1 MFVGKVD
8 WVVGGGGWVRRSIF
22 LCKGS
27 GLSNR

>member
-8 WVVGGGGWVRRSIF
+8 WVVGGGGRVRQSRF